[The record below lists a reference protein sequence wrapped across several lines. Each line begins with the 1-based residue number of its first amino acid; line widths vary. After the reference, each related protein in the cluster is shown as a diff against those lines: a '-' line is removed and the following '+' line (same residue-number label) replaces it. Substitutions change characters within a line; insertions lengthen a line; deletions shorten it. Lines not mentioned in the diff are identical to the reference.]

1 MCAETVSTL
10 SEKTELK
17 KSQNSRQKQNFK
29 ADFFK
34 TVENGIERERIR
46 HSPRA
51 ITQVVALSCIW
62 YDLTFG
68 NSIVTHQRRIGRY
81 V

>member
-29 ADFFK
+29 

-51 ITQVVALSCIW
+51 ITQVVALSL
-62 YDLTFG
+62 YL
-68 NSIVTHQRRIGRY
+68 V
-81 V
+81 

>member
-1 MCAETVSTL
+1 MVNHLISTPL
-10 SEKTELK
+10 EKTELK

-34 TVENGIERERIR
+34 TVENGIEGKNIR

-51 ITQVVALSCIW
+51 ITQVVALFL
-62 YDLTFG
+62 YL
-68 NSIVTHQRRIGRY
+68 V
-81 V
+81 

>member
-17 KSQNSRQKQNFK
+17 KSQNSRQKQNYK

-46 HSPRA
+46 HSLRA
-51 ITQVVALSCIW
+51 ITQVVALSL
-62 YDLTFG
+62 YL
-68 NSIVTHQRRIGRY
+68 V
-81 V
+81 